1 MTTTD
6 RSVLISGA
14 SIAGPALAYWLRAHG
29 FTPTV
34 LERAPRLR
42 HGGYAIDVRGTA
54 VDVVERMGL
63 LPAARRAY
71 TQMRTFSTVKRDG
84 RPGIEV
90 SLALFGQDEST
101 PDVELMRGHLSQLLY
116 QATRDDVEYVFGD
129 SITEMTETAEGVR
142 VSFENGA
149 PRTFGLVVGADGLHS
164 NVRRLAFGPEERF
177 RRYLGRYISIFSVPN
192 HLGLD
197 REVRLFN
204 TPNRLT
210 AVYSSAPHTGRIEPP
225 LPGEETDPGANPEA
239 KAIVA
244 FATRREVPF
253 DHRDTAAQKRIIAA
267 VFAREGW
274 EAPRILREMWNADD
288 FYFDTVSQIHM
299 DRWSHGRVTLVGD
312 AAHCPSP
319 MSGQGTSLA
328 LVGAYTL
335 AGELAAAAGDHTTAF
350 ARYESRM
357 RGFAE
362 QNQAIAS
369 NGLGIITPTTRTG
382 IWLRDQGLR
391 LASRMPG
398 LARRADPVQKAANA
412 IDLPD
417 YSSPRQLREGA

>member
-6 RSVLISGA
+6 SNVLISGA
-14 SIAGPALAYWLRAHG
+14 SIAGPALAYWLREHG

-42 HGGYAIDVRGTA
+42 DGGYAIDVRGTA
-54 VDVVERMGL
+54 VDVVDRMGL
-63 LPAARRAY
+63 LADVRRAY
-71 TQMRTFSTVKRDG
+71 TQMRTMSIVKGDG
-84 RPGIEV
+84 RASVAVGL
-90 SLALFGQDEST
+90 SLFGQEEST
-101 PDVELMRGHLSQLLY
+101 RDVELMRGHLSRLLY
-116 QATRDDVEYVFGD
+116 QATKDDVEYVFGD
-129 SITEMTETAEGVR
+129 SITAMEESAEGVR
-142 VSFENGA
+142 VTFEKGA

-164 NVRRLAFGPEERF
+164 NVRRLVFGPEEPF

-197 REVRLFN
+197 REVRLYN

-210 AVYSSAPHTGRIEPP
+210 AMYSSAPHTGRIEPP
-225 LPGEETDPGANPEA
+225 LPGEENDPGVNPEA
-239 KAIVA
+239 KAMFA

-253 DHRDTAAQKRIIAA
+253 DHRDVAAQKRIIAA

-274 EAPRILREMWNADD
+274 EAPRLLQEMWNADD
-288 FYFDTVSQIHM
+288 FYFDTISQIHM

-312 AAHCPSP
+312 AAHGPSP
-319 MSGQGTSLA
+319 MSGQGSSLA
-328 LVGAYTL
+328 LVGAYVL
-335 AGELAAAAGDHTTAF
+335 AGKLAAADGDHTTAF

-369 NGLGIITPTTRTG
+369 SGLGIVTPTTRSG
-382 IWLRDQGLR
+382 IWLRDQGLG

-398 LARRADPVQKAANA
+398 LARRGDPVQKAANA

-417 YSSPRQLREGA
+417 YPGPRLIREGA